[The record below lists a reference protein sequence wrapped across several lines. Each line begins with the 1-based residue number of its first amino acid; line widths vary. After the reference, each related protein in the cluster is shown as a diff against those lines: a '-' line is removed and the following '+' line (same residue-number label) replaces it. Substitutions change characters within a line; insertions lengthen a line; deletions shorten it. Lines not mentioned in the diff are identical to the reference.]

1 MSPVLTR
8 PRPRS
13 SPALAPRQVLLIG
26 VAVAI
31 GVAAIATTYSALRN
45 PTSVDRLSVV
55 NKTPYLVDVE
65 VTGGTGWLKL
75 GPVSPGESHDFR
87 SVVDQGDRWIFHV
100 TAGPHDGGE
109 FSMTRSELERARRG
123 VTIPGVVHA
132 RLEAGGAV
140 PRTLPSSS
148 RVGYGAPTRAFSS
161 SSS

>member
-31 GVAAIATTYSALRN
+31 GVAVIATIYSALRS
-45 PTSVDRLSVV
+45 PASVDRLGVV

-65 VTGGTGWLKL
+65 VTGGSRDGWLKL
-75 GPVSPGESHDFR
+75 GPVSPGESHDFG

-109 FSMTRSELERARRG
+109 FSMTRSGLERARRG
-123 VTIPGVVHA
+123 ITIPGVVQA

-140 PRTLPSSS
+140 PRTLP
-148 RVGYGAPTRAFSS
+148 
-161 SSS
+161 